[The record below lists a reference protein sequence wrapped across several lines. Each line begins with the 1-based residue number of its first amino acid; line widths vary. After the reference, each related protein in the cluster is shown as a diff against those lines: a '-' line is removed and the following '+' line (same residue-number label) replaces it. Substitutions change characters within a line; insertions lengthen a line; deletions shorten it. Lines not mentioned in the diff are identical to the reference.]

1 MNESAEDYVKTIYV
15 LKNKMGC
22 VRSVDVA
29 RELGFSRASVSVAMA
44 NLRKQGII
52 VIDPEGMIELTGRGS
67 ELAKMI
73 HEKHATLTEF
83 LMAVAGTD
91 ESTAEKEACRMEH
104 FISQP
109 TFNGI
114 KRYIEEHPELEKR
127 T

>member
-1 MNESAEDYVKTIYV
+1 
-15 LKNKMGC
+15 
-22 VRSVDVA
+22 
-29 RELGFSRASVSVAMA
+29 
-44 NLRKQGII
+44 
-52 VIDPEGMIELTGRGS
+52 MIELTGRGS

-73 HEKHATLTEF
+73 HEKHVTLTEF

-114 KRYIEEHPELEKR
+114 KKYVEEHSELEKK